1 MGKNP
6 PPNAGDEVRSLVRE
20 LRSLC
25 CRAAEPMQCISRSL
39 HAAAKTQQS
48 PKRRG
53 AGKGEDQGFLSGFGL
68 NDSSKERVIRNTR
81 RAGMR
86 AGMLLDTLSFS
97 GDSVNLPGCRTDI

>member
-6 PPNAGDEVRSLVRE
+6 PPNAGDVVRSPVRE

-25 CRAAEPMQCISRSL
+25 CRAAEPMQCNL

-53 AGKGEDQGFLSGFGL
+53 EGKGEDQGFLPGFGL

-86 AGMLLDTLSFS
+86 AGMLLDMLSFS
-97 GDSVNLPGCRTDI
+97 GDSEC